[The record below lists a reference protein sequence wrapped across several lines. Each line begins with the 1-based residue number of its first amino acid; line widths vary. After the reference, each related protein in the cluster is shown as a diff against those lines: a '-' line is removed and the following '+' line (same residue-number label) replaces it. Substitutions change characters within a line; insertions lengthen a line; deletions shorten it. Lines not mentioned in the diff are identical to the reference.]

1 MIHNNIKN
9 VSISTRGIYW
19 SHYSE
24 SNKVL
29 VLTPQEQIDY
39 ITQIQTIL
47 KQPKNIKF
55 GKAIHTDS
63 LCSIPRFKL
72 KEYITQ
78 NKLKRTSR
86 QDQCDTIIV
95 DKNNFN
101 STLAFFRH
109 PNQMAYFFKDA
120 DLELTRKVMLEY
132 FNSQQYLA
140 AQYKEE
146 IQKMTH
152 NNICFTINDDVY
164 ESNTFPNASVKK
176 LVNASK
182 VERLWVDQLY
192 RNKTI
197 ESMIGLLDFLKNN
210 PNVNIIFD
218 EDIMEV
224 LNSDGIELDNEYID
238 TLNSMFESG
247 QTDNIKLA
255 VEMLSNVNLEK
266 DSLTIALI
274 LNKYQHLFTHGSGV
288 NPSSMSS
295 FKSID
300 KYYRS
305 RGINWK
311 SDWRIFA
318 GGLYSNYKNV
328 PEHKLTIEKFIL
340 DNINAFLNSPSTSNK
355 FIIDSIGLDLQ

>member
-1 MIHNNIKN
+1 
-9 VSISTRGIYW
+9 
-19 SHYSE
+19 
-24 SNKVL
+24 
-29 VLTPQEQIDY
+29 
-39 ITQIQTIL
+39 
-47 KQPKNIKF
+47 
-55 GKAIHTDS
+55 
-63 LCSIPRFKL
+63 
-72 KEYITQ
+72 
-78 NKLKRTSR
+78 
-86 QDQCDTIIV
+86 
-95 DKNNFN
+95 
-101 STLAFFRH
+101 
-109 PNQMAYFFKDA
+109 
-120 DLELTRKVMLEY
+120 MLEY
-132 FNSQQYLA
+132 FNSQQHL

-164 ESNTFPNASVKK
+164 ESNTFSNASVKK

-182 VERLWVDQLY
+182 VEKLWVDDLY

-318 GGLYSNYKNV
+318 GGLYSNYKNI